1 MTLNYFVAIPS
12 HERAELV
19 NKSALPMLID
29 RGQVVPEAVQVW
41 VAADQFDTY
50 CAELM
55 GWIAKGVRVRVG
67 APTIK
72 ANRNII
78 AKSYPKG
85 AQLVSCDD
93 DILDLVQRLSP
104 TDTATIP
111 AHRVIM
117 NGFALAARTGHTL
130 WGVYPVNN
138 PYFMRGDY
146 TTDLR
151 FICGGFHGMV
161 NDPDEMLVISPKE
174 DYERTLRRYE
184 RDGGVVRMN
193 NIAFEHGGYKKVRG
207 GLQATD
213 ERNPTSNRV
222 AVAQLQTRWPGL
234 VHINP
239 RRKGDFEEITLRGPR
254 RRGGP
259 RS

>member
-19 NKSALPMLID
+19 DKSTLPMLID

-41 VAADQFDTY
+41 VAPNQFDAY
-50 CAELM
+50 CEQLTS
-55 GWIAKGVRVRVG
+55 WIARGVRVRVG
-67 APTIK
+67 DLGVK
-72 ANRNII
+72 ANRNAI
-78 AKSYPKG
+78 ARAYPKG
-85 AQLVSCDD
+85 AQVVSCDD
-93 DILDLVQRLSP
+93 DMLNLVQRMSP
-104 TDTATIP
+104 NDTAEIP

-117 NGFALAARTGHTL
+117 NGFDMLARHGLTL
-130 WGVYPVNN
+130 WGVYPINN

-151 FICGGFHGMV
+151 FICGGFHGML
-161 NDPDEMLVISPKE
+161 NDPNEQLTISPKE
-174 DYERTLRRYE
+174 DYQRTLLRYE

-207 GLQATD
+207 GLQATQ
-213 ERNPTSNRV
+213 ERNVTTNRI

-234 VHINP
+234 VHVNT
-239 RRKGDFEEITLRGPR
+239 RRAGEMTEIALRGPR

-259 RS
+259 VS